1 MCFIFYQTVF
11 VIPAEVVVELEPVGV
26 AAESR
31 WSRRRRC
38 DRPEAG
44 SCRTS
49 EGAWL
54 WLIVCELKSKKQK
67 VKIFCFCLLFGGL
80 GVHPRICLLEL
91 KLKGQ
96 KINRLPTPNSL
107 IIFDDVS

>member
-31 WSRRRRC
+31 WSHRRRC

-67 VKIFCFCLLFGGL
+67 VTICFFWLLFWGSWSTSKDL
-80 GVHPRICLLEL
+80 LVFRIEVERSED
-91 KLKGQ
+91 Q
-96 KINRLPTPNSL
+96 
-107 IIFDDVS
+107 